1 MRILQTHKTPT
12 RRNKDIAIFVLFLIL
27 ASLLWYGHAMQS
39 VRNTQVPVYVH
50 YTGKPGTIGLGEEG
64 LPDQVLIEV
73 RDAGHR
79 LNAYH
84 QSPLQITI
92 DLRQYIHGDTG
103 TIHIPANDLRSS
115 IKAVLQDNSNLI
127 NTVPEEISCSYFTEK
142 EKTVVVQ
149 LNGDMQVADGYQ
161 MVGNP
166 RFQKEL
172 HLYGK
177 KSRLKT
183 IDTIYTQPFSL
194 RDMSDTT
201 HVVLALDIPKGVRAE
216 KDSLEVE
223 IITEQYTEKRF
234 MVEIKAEKVPEGC
247 YLHLFP
253 NKAEVNVRI
262 GVSHYSEIR
271 ESDFKVTCDYPRLPI
286 SKLKLDLKYPDNP
299 HITSAWVY
307 PSEVEYFSEQ

>member
-142 EKTVVVQ
+142 EKTVAVK

-166 RFQKEL
+166 RFQKKL

-183 IDTIYTQPFSL
+183 IDTVYTQPFNL
-194 RDMSDTT
+194 RDLSDTT
-201 HVVLALDIPKGVRAE
+201 HFMFALDIPKGVRAE

-223 IITEQYTEKRF
+223 IITEQYTEKKF
-234 MVEIKAEKVPEGC
+234 TVQIVADNVPKG
-247 YLHLFP
+247 YSMHLFP
-253 NKAEVNVRI
+253 NKADVYVRT
-262 GVSHYSEIR
+262 GVSHYSEIN
-271 ESDFKVTCDYPRLPI
+271 ESDFRVYCTYPLLPHSKLSLNLDYP
-286 SKLKLDLKYPDNP
+286 SNP

-307 PSEVEYFSEQ
+307 PSEVEYLLEE